1 MSNDFLEQNFRDCR
15 ASHRNMLSIVL
26 LSKKKKKK
34 VYSAHVSYPM
44 KISKMNIL
52 DVSKDSV
59 AGENR
64 LRHTSVTDLPFG
76 LQCGKKSLET
86 DLCISFSLCHQ
97 MSFMSRKI

>member
-1 MSNDFLEQNFRDCR
+1 MSSDFLEKNFRDCR
-15 ASHRNMLSIVL
+15 ASHRNVLSIVL
-26 LSKKKKKK
+26 LSTKKKR
-34 VYSAHVSYPM
+34 VYSADVSYPM
-44 KISKMNIL
+44 KISKMSIL

-59 AGENR
+59 AGEDS